1 MLSDYCQWQ
10 GEKKNDF
17 LRTKYRK
24 SDNDS
29 VIKKQKGTAIR
40 MRKDNRG
47 LTLIELVVT
56 VAIAMVFSGVIL
68 TFVAGASKSYRR
80 TSAGAQSQIEMQDAL
95 DQIENLTIST
105 NLSMYY
111 TKGINKNTNIT
122 ADQKIANDS
131 DMDRPLAQSKTL
143 FFGSQSEDGT
153 KSYYSIIWNAEKKTL
168 YYFSQILKQNSGT
181 GTGETSGTGTGG
193 IGGGS
198 SVGTEQVL
206 AKNVTQFAAD
216 IHHASDQHTVRFKI
230 VTQVNDREVEK
241 TETVTLR
248 NDVVIAAPGRETAE

>member
-1 MLSDYCQWQ
+1 
-10 GEKKNDF
+10 
-17 LRTKYRK
+17 
-24 SDNDS
+24 
-29 VIKKQKGTAIR
+29 

-122 ADQKIANDS
+122 ADQNIANDS

>member
-1 MLSDYCQWQ
+1 
-10 GEKKNDF
+10 
-17 LRTKYRK
+17 
-24 SDNDS
+24 
-29 VIKKQKGTAIR
+29 

-248 NDVVIAAPGRETAE
+248 NDVVIAAPGRKTAE

>member
-1 MLSDYCQWQ
+1 
-10 GEKKNDF
+10 
-17 LRTKYRK
+17 
-24 SDNDS
+24 
-29 VIKKQKGTAIR
+29 

-111 TKGINKNTNIT
+111 TKEINKNTNIT

>member
-1 MLSDYCQWQ
+1 
-10 GEKKNDF
+10 
-17 LRTKYRK
+17 
-24 SDNDS
+24 
-29 VIKKQKGTAIR
+29 

-122 ADQKIANDS
+122 ADQKIASDS

>member
-1 MLSDYCQWQ
+1 
-10 GEKKNDF
+10 
-17 LRTKYRK
+17 
-24 SDNDS
+24 
-29 VIKKQKGTAIR
+29 

-216 IHHASDQHTVRFKI
+216 THHASDQHTVRFKI
-230 VTQVNDREVEK
+230 VTQVNDREVER

>member
-1 MLSDYCQWQ
+1 
-10 GEKKNDF
+10 
-17 LRTKYRK
+17 
-24 SDNDS
+24 
-29 VIKKQKGTAIR
+29 

-143 FFGSQSEDGT
+143 FSEVSQ
-153 KSYYSIIWNAEKKTL
+153 K
-168 YYFSQILKQNSGT
+168 
-181 GTGETSGTGTGG
+181 
-193 IGGGS
+193 
-198 SVGTEQVL
+198 
-206 AKNVTQFAAD
+206 
-216 IHHASDQHTVRFKI
+216 TVRKVI
-230 VTQVNDREVEK
+230 
-241 TETVTLR
+241 TLLSGMQKK
-248 NDVVIAAPGRETAE
+248 DFVLFLTDS

>member
-1 MLSDYCQWQ
+1 M
-10 GEKKNDF
+10 
-17 LRTKYRK
+17 
-24 SDNDS
+24 
-29 VIKKQKGTAIR
+29 
-40 MRKDNRG
+40 
-47 LTLIELVVT
+47 VVT

>member
-1 MLSDYCQWQ
+1 
-10 GEKKNDF
+10 
-17 LRTKYRK
+17 
-24 SDNDS
+24 
-29 VIKKQKGTAIR
+29 

-95 DQIENLTIST
+95 DQIYNLTNSKI
-105 NLSMYY
+105 LSIYY

>member
-1 MLSDYCQWQ
+1 
-10 GEKKNDF
+10 
-17 LRTKYRK
+17 
-24 SDNDS
+24 
-29 VIKKQKGTAIR
+29 

-193 IGGGS
+193 TGGGS

-206 AKNVTQFAAD
+206 AENVTQFAAD

>member
-1 MLSDYCQWQ
+1 
-10 GEKKNDF
+10 
-17 LRTKYRK
+17 
-24 SDNDS
+24 
-29 VIKKQKGTAIR
+29 

-248 NDVVIAAPGRETAE
+248 NDGVIAAPGRETAE

>member
-1 MLSDYCQWQ
+1 
-10 GEKKNDF
+10 
-17 LRTKYRK
+17 
-24 SDNDS
+24 
-29 VIKKQKGTAIR
+29 

-193 IGGGS
+193 IGGGGG
-198 SVGTEQVL
+198 VGTVQVL
-206 AKNVTQFAAD
+206 AKNVSQFAAD

>member
-1 MLSDYCQWQ
+1 
-10 GEKKNDF
+10 
-17 LRTKYRK
+17 
-24 SDNDS
+24 
-29 VIKKQKGTAIR
+29 

-230 VTQVNDREVEK
+230 VTQVNDREVKK

>member
-1 MLSDYCQWQ
+1 
-10 GEKKNDF
+10 
-17 LRTKYRK
+17 
-24 SDNDS
+24 
-29 VIKKQKGTAIR
+29 

-122 ADQKIANDS
+122 ADQKIA
-131 DMDRPLAQSKTL
+131 T
-143 FFGSQSEDGT
+143 T
-153 KSYYSIIWNAEKKTL
+153 VIW
-168 YYFSQILKQNSGT
+168 
-181 GTGETSGTGTGG
+181 
-193 IGGGS
+193 
-198 SVGTEQVL
+198 
-206 AKNVTQFAAD
+206 
-216 IHHASDQHTVRFKI
+216 TVRWRSRKHFFS
-230 VTQVNDREVEK
+230 EVSQK
-241 TETVTLR
+241 TVRKVITLLSGMQKKR
-248 NDVVIAAPGRETAE
+248 LCIISHRFLSRIPVQGREKPVARELVVLVEEAA